1 VTKPSTST
9 PSSDAA
15 HADAQPD
22 AKPGASGV
30 SDVAPRGSSVPGLLR
45 KCCPACGERYPSHF
59 VVCPRDATQLREE
72 LAQEQDPLIGTV
84 LAETYEVLRVI
95 GEGGM
100 GRVYEARHTRLFSKR
115 FAIKVLHG
123 DLTRQ
128 PEVVGRF
135 LREAE
140 ATSALHHPN
149 IVGVLDVNQ
158 VPDGRPYI
166 VAELLEGSQL
176 GDYFER
182 QGKLPVAEAVAICR
196 SICQALIAAH
206 ERDIVHRD
214 IKPENLFLVGEGSQ
228 RTVKVLDFGI
238 SLMGD
243 AAASLTKTGM
253 VMGTPA
259 YMPPEQARGQRV
271 DHRAD
276 VYAVGAI
283 LYEAVTG
290 KAPFKGADPVST
302 LGAVLTQLPVPARS
316 HTPALPE
323 GLEDVIHKAM
333 SKGPDQRYATMRDLD
348 AALAEFDQ
356 NAALSGISTSQRLSI
371 PPPVAAVE
379 PPANLLQRLV
389 RLYTDGGPEHA
400 RDHLWVLS
408 AAYALFLLA
417 GLVAFST
424 GILRLGSEAGLLTV
438 REAVMC
444 VLAAVVVTCIPA
456 IAWAQHLF
464 WHVWPSTQ
472 RVVETLATT
481 RRVLAASMISYA
493 AGMSL
498 MRLIGAVGSSPGS
511 LAWPGWDL
519 FVFPL
524 SLLVGGA
531 FYWFER
537 KLRGRSS

>member
-1 VTKPSTST
+1 MTKPSTSI
-9 PSSDAA
+9 PSPDAA
-15 HADAQPD
+15 HADAST
-22 AKPGASGV
+22 SGV
-30 SDVAPRGSSVPGLLR
+30 SDVAPRVSNVPALLR
-45 KCCPACGERYPSHF
+45 KHCPVCGERYPTHF
-59 VVCPRDATQLREE
+59 VVCPRDATQLREDATPE
-72 LAQEQDPLIGTV
+72 ADPLIGAV
-84 LAETYEVLRVI
+84 LADTYEVLRVI

-166 VAELLEGSQL
+166 VAELLEGCQL

-182 QGKLPVAEAVAICR
+182 QGKLPVPEAVAICR

-290 KAPFKGADPVST
+290 KAPFKGADAVST
-302 LGAVLTQLPVPARS
+302 LGAVLTQLPVPARN
-316 HTPALPE
+316 HTPELPE
-323 GLEDVIHKAM
+323 GLEQVIQRAM
-333 SKGPDQRYATMRDLD
+333 AKSPDQRYGTMRELD
-348 AALAEFDQ
+348 AALAEFDY
-356 NAALSGISTSQRLSI
+356 AAAASGISASQRLSI
-371 PPPVAAVE
+371 PAPVATRAE
-379 PPANLLQRLV
+379 PRSLWQRML
-389 RLYTDGGPEHA
+389 RLYTDNGPERA
-400 RDHLWVLS
+400 REHLWVLS

-424 GILRLGSEAGLLTV
+424 GLVRLNSTTGTV
-438 REAVMC
+438 RLRDGIMC
-444 VLAAVVVTCIPA
+444 VLASIVIACVPA

-464 WHVWPSTQ
+464 WHVWPNTQ
-472 RVVETLATT
+472 RVVHTLSLT
-481 RRVLAASMISYA
+481 RRVLAASLISYA
-493 AGMSL
+493 GGMSL
-498 MRLIGAVGSSPGS
+498 VRLIGGLSASPSNLG
-511 LAWPGWDL
+511 WPGWDL
-519 FVFPL
+519 CVFPL

-531 FYWFER
+531 FYGLER
-537 KLRGRSS
+537 KLRARR

>member
-1 VTKPSTST
+1 ME
-9 PSSDAA
+9 ANAEA
-15 HADAQPD
+15 HAS
-22 AKPGASGV
+22 ASGV
-30 SDVAPRGSSVPGLLR
+30 SDVVPRVSTVPALLR
-45 KCCPACGERYPSHF
+45 KHCPVCGERYPTHF
-59 VVCPRDATQLREE
+59 LVCPRDAVQLREDNTPE
-72 LAQEQDPLIGTV
+72 ADPLIGTV
-84 LAETYEVLRVI
+84 LADTYEVLRAI

-128 PEVVGRF
+128 PDVVGRF

-166 VAELLEGSQL
+166 VAELLEGCQL
-176 GDYFER
+176 GEYFER
-182 QGKLPVAEAVAICR
+182 QGKLPVPEAVAICR

-243 AAASLTKTGM
+243 ATAASLTKTGM

-276 VYAVGAI
+276 IYAVGAI

-290 KAPFKGADPVST
+290 KAPFKGVDAVST

-316 HTPALPE
+316 YSPELPE
-323 GLEDVIHKAM
+323 RLEAVIVRAM
-333 SKGPDQRYATMRDLD
+333 AKSPDHRFPTMRELD
-348 AALAEFDQ
+348 AALAEFDHF
-356 NAALSGISTSQRLSI
+356 AAGSGISSSQRLSI
-371 PPPVAAVE
+371 PASVAVPAE
-379 PPANLLQRLV
+379 PKDLLQRML
-389 RLYTDGGPEHA
+389 RLYTDSGPERA
-400 RDHLWVLS
+400 REHLWVLS
-408 AAYALFLLA
+408 AAYGLFLLA
-417 GLVAFST
+417 GLVAFTT
-424 GILRLGSEAGLLTV
+424 GLVRLSSGSGALELRDGI
-438 REAVMC
+438 MC
-444 VLAAVVVTCIPA
+444 VLGSIVLACIPA

-472 RVVETLATT
+472 RVVQTLSYT
-481 RRVLAASMISYA
+481 RRVLAASVISYA

-498 MRLIGAVGSSPGS
+498 VRVIGALRFSPSSLG
-511 LAWPGWDL
+511 WPGWDL
-519 FVFPL
+519 CVFPL
-524 SLLVGGA
+524 SLLVGAA
-531 FYWFER
+531 FYVLER
-537 KLRGRSS
+537 RLRERA